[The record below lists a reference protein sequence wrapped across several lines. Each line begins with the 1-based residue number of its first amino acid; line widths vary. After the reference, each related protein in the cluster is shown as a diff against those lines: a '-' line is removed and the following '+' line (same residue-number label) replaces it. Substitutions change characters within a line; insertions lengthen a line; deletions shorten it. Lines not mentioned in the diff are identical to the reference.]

1 MQKEESPPMAKED
14 FPVTYANLVQIT
26 HGAIEFLVDFKRLG
40 PEAKK
45 ASEAS
50 PLARIVLHP
59 VVAKSLRDALVENV
73 AKYEAQ
79 FGEIP
84 AFSKTPPR
92 DDKTTLH

>member
-1 MQKEESPPMAKED
+1 MAKEEC
-14 FPVTYANLVQIT
+14 PVVYANLAQIS

-45 ASEAS
+45 AAEAP
-50 PLARIVLHP
+50 PLIRIVLHP
-59 VVAKSLRDALVENV
+59 VVAKSLRDALLENV
-73 AKYEAQ
+73 AKYEEQ

-84 AFSKTPPR
+84 SFPKNPPR